1 MTAQCLEAEIYK
13 LRRTPSVWWLG
24 AAALSAVAFGLV
36 LTLALTQVRSGDDV
50 RSLLSWAGTG
60 GLVTVL
66 LGVVWTA
73 GEYRHRTIV
82 STVLATPRR
91 IPAYLAQIAG
101 LALAGALVGL
111 LGAALITAVTL
122 PWLAANHVPLGVSWI
137 TVPAQYAGAVAFA
150 ALSAALGGGI
160 GALVRNQVAAAAV
173 LFSYLAIVDPTLAS
187 LAPSYGRYGITSI
200 GIALSGG
207 TYGIDGQGAS
217 LLPVPAAAAVYAA
230 FTALAVAAGAL
241 ATARRELP

>member
-13 LRRTPSVWWLG
+13 LRRTPSVWWLA
-24 AAALSAVAFGLV
+24 AAALAAVAFGLV
-36 LTLALTQVRSGDDV
+36 LTLALSQIRSGGDV

-60 GLVTVL
+60 GLVMLL

-91 IPAYLAQIAG
+91 IPVYLAQIGG
-101 LALAGALVGL
+101 LALAGGLVGL
-111 LGAALITAVTL
+111 LGAALVTAVTL
-122 PWLAANHVPLGVSWI
+122 PWLAATGVPLGVSWL
-137 TVPAQYAGAVAFA
+137 TVLAQYAGGAAFA

-173 LFSYLAIVDPTLAS
+173 LFSYLAIVDPTLAA
-187 LAPSYGRYGITSI
+187 LTPAYGRYGVTSI

-207 TYGIDGQGAS
+207 TYGIDGQGTS
-217 LLPVPAAAAVYAA
+217 LLPVPAALAVYAA
-230 FTALAVAAGAL
+230 CAALAVAAGAL
-241 ATARRELP
+241 GTARRELP